1 MAGARYVVMLGCIL
15 LREGDVE
22 EVATIALNAER
33 RVTVRNIGIGEGVY
47 ELKSRVEHLDF
58 SEAEIGGK
66 EESAVSI
73 AADSKSF
80 VDRACTYSR
89 AIDRENGVIQVDIR
103 VPAGNRAIFGVKNE
117 QSRTRLTIFRDNET
131 TRAVE
136 DGAGRRC
143 RRSSR
148 TTSRRRDR
156 SEEHTSELQSL
167 TN

>member
-1 MAGARYVVMLGCIL
+1 MGGGGYVVMLGWIL

-66 EESAVSI
+66 EESAVGI

-80 VDRACTYSR
+80 VDRACTYGR
-89 AIDRENGVIQVDIR
+89 AIHCENGISRKDTG
-103 VPAGNRAIFGVKNE
+103 VPA
-117 QSRTRLTIFRDNET
+117 
-131 TRAVE
+131 
-136 DGAGRRC
+136 
-143 RRSSR
+143 
-148 TTSRRRDR
+148 
-156 SEEHTSELQSL
+156 
-167 TN
+167 